1 MKALLTTVAASTAAV
16 AVAVLETD
24 GDNLLLIATA
34 NHLTVHS
41 YSTSLQTSLPLF
53 GSVFSMAVITLH
65 NKKQHLLMTSNSGFL
80 SILELVLSNDLNH
93 ASTNRIRI
101 EITANIHLFDPDRDS
116 MHLQPGTAIAVD
128 PLCRAVLVSAHQSAM
143 KLFLV
148 KDFESPQHAISNKHS
163 VWIQEHQSGLWDT
176 LFLTPEL
183 HRRNIMIFAAIV
195 FRDAAFSVILFDHE
209 INPTAESS
217 PKVTRHGPFPLP
229 RNFTPVKS
237 IALRNTPNTFLII
250 SETLDV
256 VIAKV
261 DEHATTLELSFVF
274 QYSLVECFPLESEQS
289 CAPLVCSIVQ
299 CPDDSTEAFYIASD
313 AGHLIRLNIYNSETL
328 GYSCSTTHISR
339 RKPITHMAVVVASK
353 LGASVRSVKSNLCE
367 DTLAILGDMCDGE
380 FVTVNYAHSK
390 LSHKSNIP
398 NRAPV
403 LDFKLT
409 DTYRPNKL
417 QPQVGGDALYLT
429 SGYVPNGRIQEM
441 RLGVGAA
448 IEAESGGDEFV
459 GVTGIW
465 NVKTAA
471 RNSFDTFLGVS
482 LLSSTRLFHL
492 LDDTL
497 EDVSISSGLNL
508 DESSVLIAGIE
519 VEGEEVDEGIVA
531 QVWKGGVVVSR
542 PQYFDVSVPYSTSWT
557 PRNSLDSIFHASA
570 YKDMICITLSDS
582 KTVQILRVVVASP
595 QSFSIVELTSF
606 ALPHEPSCVFWK
618 DAMCIVG
625 TYEPGFM
632 VFELNEMNNTLQL
645 LGQKSLSKNLAA
657 RLGRSHGVSV
667 PHSIQFIEVDSI
679 LVLGMRDGSIL
690 AYSLKDVA
698 NIQLFH
704 DLQIGN
710 HPVTLVQMPNAQSC
724 VLAVSDKVWKV
735 TLTSSSVTVDPTLIE
750 NVQSATPFTH
760 VAIPPQTTFI
770 MSTPTKILFTSLDAV
785 SRATTLSFNVT
796 RTPRRVIYD
805 ATTGCLI
812 VACNTRKKSDST
824 ELTGEIKLICPKTGT
839 QHLREWLPE
848 GEAVYSL
855 TIWNIKDQK
864 RYVCV
869 GTGGYKESVGSPS
882 IGRVLVYSLK
892 ASDRAKSQSGRA
904 SYRIKQLG
912 EYKVDELVFSVC
924 SFMRSYLL
932 AASGCKLYQLKIE
945 SESRT
950 LHCGAQTELRYPIRS
965 LSVCGSQLYVGGSND
980 SISMFVFDP
989 RTKRF
994 TFCSS
999 DDISRSPSDCISLS
1013 DTHVLAADKSG
1024 ELYCLQ
1030 DPGSTTK
1037 DLTAANHRS
1046 LCLKTSFC
1054 VHLGQVVLRLHTG
1067 QMDSGFHRFR
1077 ELGIVSLVGAS
1088 EDEEE
1093 DGYHARGCKVVYAC
1107 SVVGGVFAVRGLTEE
1122 AYMGLKVLQDVLAV
1136 HEKTRPRLGNS
1147 HAKFRSTEHHASRN
1161 VIDGDLVKEFMKLS
1175 VSEKVHVQQEWLDR
1189 LGVKNGASRVAWM
1202 LEMMDFLDRA
1212 G

>member
-16 AVAVLETD
+16 AVAVLERD
-24 GDNLLLIATA
+24 GENLLLIATA
-34 NHLTVHS
+34 NHLTVHAHS
-41 YSTSLQTSLPLF
+41 SSLQTSLPLF
-53 GSVFSMAVITLH
+53 GSVFAMAVITIH
-65 NKKQHLLMTSNSGFL
+65 KKQHILMTSNSGFL
-80 SILELVLSNDLNH
+80 SILELVSNDINN
-93 ASTNRIRI
+93 ASNTRMRI
-101 EITANIHLFDPDRDS
+101 EITANIHLFDHDRDS
-116 MHLQPGTAIAVD
+116 MHMQPGTAISVD

-148 KDFESPQHAISNKHS
+148 NDQQSQVVFDAISNKHS
-163 VWIQEHQSGLWDT
+163 VWIQEHQTGLWDT

-183 HRRNIMIFAAIV
+183 HRRNVILFAAII

-209 INPTAESS
+209 INPTSESA
-217 PKVTRHGPFPLP
+217 PQVTRHGPFPLP

-261 DEHATTLELSFVF
+261 VEHDAAFEMAIEF
-274 QYSLVECFPLESEQS
+274 QYSLVESFPLESEQS
-289 CAPLVCSIVQ
+289 CAPLVCSIIP
-299 CPDDSTEAFYIASD
+299 CPDDSSEAFYIASD
-313 AGHLIRLNIYNSETL
+313 AGHLIRLDIYNSETI
-328 GYSCSTTHISR
+328 GWSCATTPISR
-339 RKPITHMAVVVASK
+339 RKPITHMAVVASK
-353 LGASVRSVKSNLCE
+353 VGRSVNSNLCE

-448 IEAESGGDEFV
+448 IEAESGGDEFE

-508 DESSVLIAGIE
+508 DEASVLIAGID
-519 VEGEEVDEGIVA
+519 VEGEEVDEGVVA

-542 PQYFDVSVPYSTSWT
+542 PQYFDMSVPYSTSWK
-557 PRNSLDSIFHASA
+557 PRNASDSIFHASA
-570 YKDMICITLSDS
+570 YKDMICVTLSES
-582 KTVQILRVVVASP
+582 KTVQILRVVASP
-595 QSFSIVELTSF
+595 HSFSIIELTSV
-606 ALPHEPSCVFWK
+606 ALPHEPSCIFWR
-618 DAMCIVG
+618 DGMCTVG

-632 VFELNEMNNTLQL
+632 VLELDEMNTLQL
-645 LGQKSLSKNLAA
+645 LSRTSLSKNPA
-657 RLGRSHGVSV
+657 RLGRTHGVSV
-667 PHSIQFIEVDSI
+667 PHSIQFIDDSI

-690 AYSLKDVA
+690 AYSLQDLINVK
-698 NIQLFH
+698 LLR

-710 HPVTLVQMPNAQSC
+710 HPVTLVQMPNTQSS

-735 TLTSSSVTVDPTLIE
+735 TLTSSSATIDPTLME

-760 VAIPPQTTFI
+760 VATPPQTTFI
-770 MSTPTKILFTSLDAV
+770 MSTPTKILFTSLDSV

-812 VACNTRKKSDST
+812 VACNTRKTSDST
-824 ELTGEIKLICPKTGT
+824 ALTGEIKLICPKTGT

-892 ASDRAKSQSGRA
+892 ASDRSKSQSGRA

-1013 DTHVLAADKSG
+1013 DTHVLVADKSG

-1037 DLTAANHRS
+1037 DLTTNHRS

-1054 VHLGQVVLRLHTG
+1054 AHLGQVVLRLHTG

-1077 ELGIVSLVGAS
+1077 ELGVVSLLGAS
-1088 EDEEE
+1088 EEEDEE
-1093 DGYHARGCKVVYAC
+1093 DGYRARGCKVVYAC

-1122 AYMGLKVLQDVLAV
+1122 AYVGLKALQDVLAGY
-1136 HEKTRPRLGNS
+1136 EKTRPRLGNS

-1175 VSEKVHVQQEWLDR
+1175 PAEKGHVQQEWFDR
-1189 LGVKNGASRVAWM
+1189 LGVKNGANRVAWM